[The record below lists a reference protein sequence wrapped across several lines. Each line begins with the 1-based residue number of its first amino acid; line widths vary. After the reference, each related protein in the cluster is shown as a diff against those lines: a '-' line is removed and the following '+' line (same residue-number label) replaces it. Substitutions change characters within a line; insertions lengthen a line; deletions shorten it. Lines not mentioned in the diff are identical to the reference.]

1 MTGRGSRSPTRKDN
15 SIMEFL
21 DTNLDDFDDLP
32 SVAGPSA
39 GPDAL
44 ALLVKPEEAASLLQ
58 VSRSKIYELIR
69 IGALK
74 SLKIGGSRRITREA
88 LQEFVCGLQEAS

>member
-1 MTGRGSRSPTRKDN
+1 
-15 SIMEFL
+15 MEYS
-21 DTNLDDFDDLP
+21 DTNLDQFDDLLM
-32 SVAGPSA
+32 VAGPGT
-39 GPDAL
+39 GPEAL
-44 ALLVKPEEAASLLQ
+44 ALLVRPEEAASLLR

-88 LQEFVCGLQEAS
+88 LQEFVSGLQEAS